1 MSRSKRTAPPRRSS
15 FEQLHAILDALSVG
29 LVAVDG
35 SGLTELQ
42 NAEAS
47 RILGVSASVTLGQN
61 LGEALGLRHPLVKLL
76 EEVRKT
82 ERQVAS
88 RGVVLDSRLG
98 GEPLVADLTASP
110 LVAGAGAD
118 GAVATLRD
126 RTIGRELEAL
136 FDQRLRSEL
145 FANLAAGMAH
155 EVRNPLAGIRGA
167 AELLQ
172 KKLQDPALR
181 RYPDLI
187 RDEAD
192 RLRRLLDDLAELTHG
207 ADLRTRPVNLHQV
220 LGDLV
225 DLHRQDPTWNGVE
238 VIREFDP
245 SLPEVEADPDRLT
258 QVFLNLLR
266 NAVQAMRRG
275 GHLVL
280 RTRLETLYHL
290 SADGEQPVRMV
301 RVEIEDTGPGIPE
314 PDLLHVFTPFFT
326 RREGGS
332 GLGLALAQHWV
343 VRHGGRI
350 ELRSEVGSGTQVR
363 VLLPVRRLR

>member
-1 MSRSKRTAPPRRSS
+1 
-15 FEQLHAILDALSVG
+15 
-29 LVAVDG
+29 VDG
-35 SGLTELQ
+35 TGLSELQ

-47 RILGVSASVTLGQN
+47 RILGVSASATLGRN
-61 LGEALGLRHPLVKLL
+61 LAEALGLRHPLVKLL

-88 RGVVLDSRLG
+88 RGVVFDARFG
-98 GEPLVADLTASP
+98 REPLIVDLTASP
-110 LVAGAGAD
+110 LVAGTGTE

-172 KKLQDPALR
+172 KKLKDPALR

-187 RDEAD
+187 RDETD

-207 ADLRTRPVNLHQV
+207 GELQVRPVNLHQI
-220 LGDLV
+220 LDDLV
-225 DLHRQDPTWNGVE
+225 DLHRHDPAWGGVE
-238 VIREFDP
+238 VVREFDP
-245 SLPEVEADPDRLT
+245 SLPELEADPDRLT

-266 NAVQAMRRG
+266 NAVQAMEGAGR
-275 GHLVL
+275 LVL
-280 RTRLETLYHL
+280 WTRLETLYHL
-290 SADGEQPVRMV
+290 SAEGEQPARMIRAEV
-301 RVEIEDTGPGIPE
+301 EDTGPGISE
-314 PDLLHVFTPFFT
+314 QDLPHVFTPFFT

-350 ELRSEVGSGTQVR
+350 EMRSEVGLGTRVR
-363 VLLPVRRLR
+363 VLLPIRRLR